1 MSPLYDALVWI
12 NSRRRHH
19 NTYHSSTP
27 PPLLAWMTGQ
37 GHYQGIVYSATVA
50 TSGSHI
56 MSVDTVQHSATQC
69 NTVQHSETQWNTVK
83 HSLTQC
89 NIVQHAHFRIYR
101 ILVVTVLQSWEGPL
115 SKEASVLGVEV
126 SEALDSVTDQEALST
141 STQEFT
147 PNWRPLRQEF
157 TCTYIYRWLP
167 SSSSKIPSIIVC
179 PAFGVTEFPDVV
191 VRRNIVG
198 SIFTQIRMILLME
211 MRYKRARVKT
221 LDSLISSLQIP
232 RDTGIIILGDF
243 GRAWEPSICFERE
256 HNPYWV
262 P

>member
-1 MSPLYDALVWI
+1 MNDWARALSGHRLLC
-12 NSRRRHH
+12 NGRHQREP
-19 NTYHSSTP
+19 YKDG
-27 PPLLAWMTGQ
+27 W
-37 GHYQGIVYSATVA
+37 
-50 TSGSHI
+50 
-56 MSVDTVQHSATQC
+56 HSATQC
-69 NTVQHSETQWNTVK
+69 NTVQH
-83 HSLTQC
+83 
-89 NIVQHAHFRIYR
+89 AHFLICG

-167 SSSSKIPSIIVC
+167 SSSSKIPFIIVC

-191 VRRNIVG
+191 VPRNIVG

-232 RDTGIIILGDF
+232 RDTGIIILGEF
-243 GRAWEPSICFERE
+243 GRAWEPSIYFKRE
-256 HNPYWV
+256 HNPFWV